1 MSEDRRKTRRRS
13 LPFVRSAV
21 LDVRGRH
28 HIVAVQDLSAD
39 GAFLS
44 TRLSLQDGERA
55 RLRTVLPRDGRE
67 VTIPCQVVWTSE
79 KLDAPSGRPA
89 GVAVRF
95 VGLDPT
101 IQRRLAEFSEEGFTP
116 GPEPTPAE
124 HYEYRLL
131 ESAGGQPGRAE
142 PAGPRRVARRHLPAS
157 GGGRPAPHP
166 HPPAV
171 TSKR

>member
-1 MSEDRRKTRRRS
+1 VTDDRRKTRRRN

-21 LDVRGRH
+21 LEVRGRN

-44 TRLSLQDGERA
+44 TRLPMQDGERV

-67 VTIPCQVVWTSE
+67 VTLPCQVVWTSE
-79 KLDAPSGRPA
+79 KLDASSGRPA

-101 IQRRLAEFSEEGFTP
+101 IQRRLAEFSEEGFAP
-116 GPEPTPAE
+116 GPEPTPLE
-124 HYEYRLL
+124 HYEYRVLDAKEINVDEL
-131 ESAGGQPGRAE
+131 NQVGLDGWRLSAALPA
-142 PAGPRRVARRHLPAS
+142 PAGFRLIFLRRL
-157 GGGRPAPHP
+157 
-166 HPPAV
+166 
-171 TSKR
+171 

>member
-1 MSEDRRKTRRRS
+1 MTDDRRKTRRRNV
-13 LPFVRSAV
+13 PFVRSAV
-21 LDVRGRH
+21 LEVRGRN

-44 TRLSLQDGERA
+44 TRLAMQDGERV

-101 IQRRLAEFSEEGFTP
+101 IQRRLAEFSEEGFAP
-116 GPEPTPAE
+116 GPEPSPLQ
-124 HYEYRLL
+124 HFEYRVVDTKEINVDELNQL
-131 ESAGGQPGRAE
+131 GLDGWHLASALPVPPGFRLIFL
-142 PAGPRRVARRHLPAS
+142 RRL
-157 GGGRPAPHP
+157 
-166 HPPAV
+166 
-171 TSKR
+171 

>member
-1 MSEDRRKTRRRS
+1 MTDRRKGRRRS

-21 LDVRGRH
+21 LEVRGRS
-28 HIVAVQDLSAD
+28 HIVVVQDLSAE

-44 TRLSLQDGERA
+44 TRISMQDGERV

-95 VGLDPT
+95 VGLDPA
-101 IQRRLAEFSEEGFTP
+101 IQRRLSEFAEEGLVP
-116 GPEPTPAE
+116 GDEPTPAE
-124 HYEYRLL
+124 HFEYRLL
-131 ESAGGQPGRAE
+131 DWPELNLDELNQLGLDGWRLATAVSV
-142 PAGPRRVARRHLPAS
+142 PAGIRLILLRRL
-157 GGGRPAPHP
+157 
-166 HPPAV
+166 
-171 TSKR
+171 

>member
-1 MSEDRRKTRRRS
+1 MTDDRRKTRRRN

-21 LDVRGRH
+21 LEVRGRN

-44 TRLSLQDGERA
+44 TRLPMQDGERV

-67 VTIPCQVVWTSE
+67 VTLPCQVVWTSE

-101 IQRRLAEFSEEGFTP
+101 IQRRLAEFSEEGFAP
-116 GPEPTPAE
+116 GPEPSPLE
-124 HYEYRLL
+124 HYEYRVLDVPEIIVDEL
-131 ESAGGQPGRAE
+131 NQIGLDGWRLTSA
-142 PAGPRRVARRHLPAS
+142 LPAP
-157 GGGRPAPHP
+157 GGFRLILL
-166 HPPAV
+166 
-171 TSKR
+171 RRL

>member
-1 MSEDRRKTRRRS
+1 MTDRRKTRRRN

-21 LDVRGRH
+21 LEVRGRH

-44 TRLSLQDGERA
+44 TRLSMQDGERV

-101 IQRRLAEFSEEGFTP
+101 VQGRLAEFSEEGFAP

-131 ESAGGQPGRAE
+131 DRPEISLDELNQLGLDGWRLASSQPAADGVRLILL
-142 PAGPRRVARRHLPAS
+142 RRL
-157 GGGRPAPHP
+157 
-166 HPPAV
+166 
-171 TSKR
+171 

>member
-1 MSEDRRKTRRRS
+1 MSDRRKTRRRN

-21 LDVRGRH
+21 IEVRGRN

-44 TRLSLQDGERA
+44 TRISMEDGERV

-101 IQRRLAEFSEEGFTP
+101 IQRRLAEFSEEGFAP
-116 GPEPTPAE
+116 GPEPAPAE

-131 ESAGGQPGRAE
+131 DQPEVTLDELNQLGLDGWKVTASLPA
-142 PAGPRRVARRHLPAS
+142 PAGVRLILLRRL
-157 GGGRPAPHP
+157 
-166 HPPAV
+166 
-171 TSKR
+171 

>member
-1 MSEDRRKTRRRS
+1 MSDDDRRKTRRRS

-21 LDVRGRH
+21 LEVRGRH

-44 TRLSLQDGERA
+44 TRLSLQDGERV

-131 ESAGGQPGRAE
+131 DRQEVSVDELNQLGIDGWRVAASLPSAAGGVRLILL
-142 PAGPRRVARRHLPAS
+142 RRL
-157 GGGRPAPHP
+157 
-166 HPPAV
+166 
-171 TSKR
+171 